1 MHGAEP
7 PVLVV
12 VGGAFFLPLVVVV
25 AFVVVGAIGE
35 VSGGIDAW
43 AAVLLWAAVPL
54 LSPLESEP
62 QPPRTASS
70 AAAPSIMRR
79 DRPTPIGPGM

>member
-1 MHGAEP
+1 
-7 PVLVV
+7 VLVV
-12 VGGAFFLPLVVVV
+12 VGGAFFLPLLGVV

-43 AAVLLWAAVPL
+43 AVLLWAAVPL

-70 AAAPSIMRR
+70 AAAPSIKRR
-79 DRPTPIGPGM
+79 NRPTPIGPGM

>member
-1 MHGAEP
+1 VHGAEP

-12 VGGAFFLPLVVVV
+12 VGGAFFLPLVVV
-25 AFVVVGAIGE
+25 ALAVVGAIGE
-35 VSGGIDAW
+35 VTGGIDAW
-43 AAVLLWAAVPL
+43 PAVVLWAAAPL

-70 AAAPSIMRR
+70 AAAPSIKRR